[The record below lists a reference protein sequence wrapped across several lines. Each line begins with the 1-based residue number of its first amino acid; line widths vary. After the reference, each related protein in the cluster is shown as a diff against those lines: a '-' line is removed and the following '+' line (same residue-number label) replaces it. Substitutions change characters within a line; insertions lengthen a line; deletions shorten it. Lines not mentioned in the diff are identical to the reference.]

1 MSKPVDEI
9 LTTKEAAAILGIT
22 QSRVRQ
28 LIREERIEAINK
40 NGGGWLI
47 ERDHLLEFAS
57 HPRQAGRPR
66 RKEK

>member
-9 LTTKEAAAILGIT
+9 LTTKEAAGILGVT

-47 ERDHLLEFAS
+47 ERGQLLEFAS